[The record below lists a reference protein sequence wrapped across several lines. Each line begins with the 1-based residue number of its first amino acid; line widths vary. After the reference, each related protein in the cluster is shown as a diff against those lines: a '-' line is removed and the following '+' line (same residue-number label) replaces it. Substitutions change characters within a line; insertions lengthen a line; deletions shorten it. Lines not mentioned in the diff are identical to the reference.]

1 MGGARSRYGLLVSS
15 LGAILLAVSV
25 FLPWY
30 GLSFTAS
37 GIALVQQSADQVA
50 SQFGNAS
57 LQAYLGAQH
66 ASLSAL
72 AGQEFVAVSA
82 HQVLRD
88 LNVVLLALAGLAML
102 AALIPLARAGAAPEG
117 GGAAVVLP
125 GAIATLS
132 VAYRIVRPPS
142 ATGALLALS
151 VREGA
156 WLALVGSLAI
166 VAGGLWSRARLPAR
180 GSSETSLESAWSGLS
195 GWTPEG

>member
-1 MGGARSRYGLLVSS
+1 MVGARPRYGLLVSA

-37 GIALVQQSADQVA
+37 GVALVQQSAEQIA

-57 LQAYLGAQH
+57 IQAYVGAQH

-82 HQVLRD
+82 HQVLKD

-102 AALIPLARAGAAPEG
+102 AALIPLARGGAEPEG
-117 GGAAVVLP
+117 GGAAIVLL
-125 GAIATLS
+125 GALATVC
-132 VAYRIVRPPS
+132 VAYRVVRPPS
-142 ATGALLALS
+142 VAGDFVALS

-156 WLALVGSLAI
+156 WLALVGSLAM
-166 VAGGLWSRARLPAR
+166 VAGGLWPRTRLPAP
-180 GSSETSLESAWSGLS
+180 GSSETRLESAWSGLS
-195 GWTPEG
+195 GWTPQG

>member
-1 MGGARSRYGLLVSS
+1 MGGARSRYGLLVSA

-37 GIALVQQSADQVA
+37 GIALVQQSADQLA

-57 LQAYLGAQH
+57 LQAYVGAQH

-72 AGQEFVAVSA
+72 AGQEFAAVSA
-82 HQVLRD
+82 HQLLRD

-102 AALIPLARAGAAPEG
+102 AALLPLARGDAEPQG
-117 GGAAVVLP
+117 GGAAVVLL
-125 GAIATLS
+125 GALATLC

-142 ATGALLALS
+142 VAGELVVLS

-156 WLALVGSLAI
+156 WLALLGSLAI
-166 VAGGLWSRARLPAR
+166 LAGGLWPRTRLPAP
-180 GSSETSLESAWSGLS
+180 GTSETSLDSAWSGLS
-195 GWTPEG
+195 GWTPQG

>member
-1 MGGARSRYGLLVSS
+1 MGGPRSQYGLLVST

-37 GIALVQQSADQVA
+37 GIALVQQSADQLA

-57 LQAYLGAQH
+57 LQAYVGAHH

-72 AGQEFVAVSA
+72 AGQEFAALSA
-82 HQVLRD
+82 HQVLKD
-88 LNVVLLALAGLAML
+88 LNVVLLALACLAML
-102 AALIPLARAGAAPEG
+102 VALIPLARGGALPDE
-117 GGAAVVLP
+117 GGAALVLL
-125 GAIATLS
+125 GALATVC
-132 VAYRIVRPPS
+132 VAYRIVHPPS
-142 ATGALLALS
+142 VAGELVALAA
-151 VREGA
+151 REGA

-166 VAGGLWSRARLPAR
+166 VAGGLWARSRPPAR
-180 GSSETSLESAWSGLS
+180 GPSEARLESAWSGLS